1 PNNRVKTAKALQ
13 SKKSKVAGKQI
24 HPNSRRA
31 KQLQRVELRSKKLE
45 VQRRV
50 FRAAEVERIDRHLY
64 FIHALPDDATSIP
77 LADLHQI
84 LHDYINRSESELV
97 QFAADREA
105 RSWRKAEGKSKQE
118 IELEKQKDIETNE
131 YKAGFGTFGRRASG
145 VPSAKVGADLE
156 PSSTVLPDL
165 TLAENVVLCRQWV
178 RPAPSKD
185 RKNAKGGDPSF
196 LPRIRLIRIF
206 LDDKNLVK
214 VEHDGARESWGEG
227 EGEVEMA
234 DEEMD
239 DE

>member
-1 PNNRVKTAKALQ
+1 MSVLAITSKALQ

-45 VQRRV
+45 VQRKV

-64 FIHALPDDATSIP
+64 FIHALPEDATSIP

-97 QFAADREA
+97 QLAADREA
-105 RSWRKAEGKSKQE
+105 RSWRKSEGKSKQE
-118 IELEKQKDIETNE
+118 IELEKQKDIEMNE
-131 YKAGFGTFGRRASG
+131 YKAGF
-145 VPSAKVGADLE
+145 
-156 PSSTVLPDL
+156 VLPDL

-234 DEEMD
+234 DEQEMD
-239 DE
+239 DDE

>member
-1 PNNRVKTAKALQ
+1 MAARVDLRPTLNLVNMPNNRVKTAKALQ

-131 YKAGFGTFGRRASG
+131 YKAGF
-145 VPSAKVGADLE
+145 
-156 PSSTVLPDL
+156 VLPDL